1 MTTTKLVSAL
11 LAVLPLSCLP
21 EDDRAPPAELVVTA
35 SGDEAIASGF
45 ATDDGWDVRYERF
58 LVSLGHVSLRGTG
71 SRDSAPTCTEYSG
84 ESTHYLRVLDM
95 QRPALQ
101 KLSTSYAFGACR
113 LAFELWPPSSNAVLG
128 TGVGEGERASM
139 SREVTDA
146 FTEDT
151 GAVVYV
157 RGHASRSGTVSRFE
171 WSFRRLLAYANC
183 GDMSLEPGELGTLDI
198 RFRGRTLFQDR
209 LDEATASIR
218 FAPFAAADADADGNV
233 TLEELSVALRS
244 ESDSFH
250 TVGELLYTGL
260 LPQLPRVG
268 DGIECFEQAIMKPP
282 E

>member
-1 MTTTKLVSAL
+1 MLVSLL

-21 EDDRAPPAELVVTA
+21 EDERAPPAELIVNA
-35 SGDEAIASGF
+35 SGDEAVATGF

-58 LVSLGHVSLRGTG
+58 LVSLGHVGLRGTA

-95 QRPALQ
+95 QRPVLQ
-101 KLSTSYAFGACR
+101 KLSTSYAFGECR

-128 TGVGEGERASM
+128 TGVDEGERASM
-139 SREVTDA
+139 SREMSDP

-151 GAVVYV
+151 GAVAYV
-157 RGHASRSGTVSRFE
+157 RGQASRFGAVIRFE
-171 WSFRRLLAYANC
+171 WSFRRLLVYANC
-183 GDMSLEPGELGTLDI
+183 GEMALEPGEDLTVNI

-209 LDEATASIR
+209 LDEATAAVR
-218 FAPFAAADADADGNV
+218 FTPFAAADTDADGNV
-233 TLEELSVALRS
+233 TLEELSVAARPDG
-244 ESDSFH
+244 DSFP

-260 LPQLPRVG
+260 VPRLPRVG
-268 DGIECFEQAIMKPP
+268 DGIQCFEQAIMKPP